1 MTRDSERNALEDVAR
16 ALLRAEALLGS
27 GHAGDALALCA
38 SLLPRWDGLA
48 AVHVARARA
57 LGALGRLSEACIAA
71 THAVDRDDGSPDAW
85 AALGDAML
93 AAGQG
98 GAAQSAYAQALTR
111 RDEATLW
118 ARLGDALLLQGLTER
133 ARMAFD
139 QAQRLDPSLDAAGGE
154 ARAEWNRRQR

>member
-1 MTRDSERNALEDVAR
+1 MTTDPERSALEDVAR
-16 ALLRAEALLGS
+16 ALLQADALLAS
-27 GHAGDALALCA
+27 GDAVGALGLCA
-38 SLLPRWDGLA
+38 SLLPRWDGMA
-48 AVHVARARA
+48 AVHVVRARA
-57 LGALGRLSEACIAA
+57 LGLLGRRSEACIAA
-71 THAVDRDDGSPDAW
+71 THAVDRDEGSPDAW

-139 QAQRLDPSLDAAGGE
+139 QAQRLDPTLGAAGSE